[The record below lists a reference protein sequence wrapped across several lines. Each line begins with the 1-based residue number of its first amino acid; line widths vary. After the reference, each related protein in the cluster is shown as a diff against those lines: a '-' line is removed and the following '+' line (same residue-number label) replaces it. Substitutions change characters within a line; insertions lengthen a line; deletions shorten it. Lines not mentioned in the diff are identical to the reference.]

1 MLTTQR
7 AISSGTKRIGPYKT
21 ICSPCSRRSFTQKLV
36 RVNDVVLLKPE
47 TNPRAVP
54 TLSKPLKLVDSLVFR
69 DHRKVKADDVI
80 GKPYRSVVAGGRRAL
95 FRIYEP
101 TLGQYC
107 DNAPRMVTPIYSS
120 DASLIVSLL
129 DLNFRAVPSS
139 QYEKAIEIQKF
150 LPNRP
155 LNGPVV
161 SEDENDLKPATSPE
175 SKILETTDILE
186 KDELLE
192 EIKELPSQPIEP
204 TYAEMYEDWDFVEQ
218 NDETLEIFEAGTGAG
233 SLTLH
238 LARAIHGANTR
249 APPIPRLPKTSGK
262 VTPDDDIYRL
272 GGDSGET
279 NEKITDLYNEWR
291 SQRRAVIHSLDADER
306 YSRHAQRTVRNYRHG
321 VYLPHI
327 DFHVGS
333 IHDYLSKRLEE
344 TKGVFLDHAIL
355 DIPGIQDE
363 MEIVGKCM
371 KPDGRLITWCPS
383 ITQHMK
389 CLEIVKGKKLPFVLD
404 RVLELGSQL
413 STGGREWE
421 VRSVKPRALIR
432 AEKKAKA
439 EEMERED
446 RSNDPFAVDEWL
458 TKISSKEVDEV
469 TSEDVDTSESE
480 SVTVQAS
487 TGEASDLTDMSGW
500 EMICRPKVGDRITG
514 GGFVG
519 VWKKMDM
526 DV

>member
-1 MLTTQR
+1 M
-7 AISSGTKRIGPYKT
+7 
-21 ICSPCSRRSFTQKLV
+21 
-36 RVNDVVLLKPE
+36 
-47 TNPRAVP
+47 
-54 TLSKPLKLVDSLVFR
+54 
-69 DHRKVKADDVI
+69 
-80 GKPYRSVVAGGRRAL
+80 
-95 FRIYEP
+95 
-101 TLGQYC
+101 
-107 DNAPRMVTPIYSS
+107 
-120 DASLIVSLL
+120 IVSLL

-139 QYEKAIEIQKF
+139 QYENAIEIQKSR
-150 LPNRP
+150 PNRP
-155 LNGPVV
+155 LNEPVV

-186 KDELLE
+186 KDELSE
-192 EIKELPSQPIEP
+192 EIKELPSKPMEP
-204 TYAEMYEDWDFVEQ
+204 TYAEMYEDLDFVEQ

-272 GGDSGET
+272 GGDTGEI
-279 NEKITDLYNEWR
+279 NEKMTDLYNEWR

-306 YSRHAQRTVRNYRHG
+306 HSRHAQRTVRNYRHG

-363 MEIVGKCM
+363 MEIVGKCI

-446 RSNDPFAVDEWL
+446 RSKDPFAVDEWL

-487 TGEASDLTDMSGW
+487 TGEASDLTDTSGW